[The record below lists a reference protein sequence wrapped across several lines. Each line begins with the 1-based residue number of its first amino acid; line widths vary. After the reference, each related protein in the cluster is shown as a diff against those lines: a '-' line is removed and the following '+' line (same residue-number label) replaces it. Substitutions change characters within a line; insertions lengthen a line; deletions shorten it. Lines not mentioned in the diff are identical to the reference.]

1 MAIKICLKSIERS
14 ITKTQRS
21 KIPSLIPRPKE
32 SKLVYS
38 IAPSPRTQ
46 NLIYLPI
53 TESNEIENNIIKD
66 VRTFFILTKRKQR
79 K

>member
-1 MAIKICLKSIERS
+1 MAIKICLKSIARS

-38 IAPSPRTQ
+38 ITPSPRTQ
-46 NLIYLPI
+46 NLI
-53 TESNEIENNIIKD
+53 TESNEIESNIIKD

>member
-1 MAIKICLKSIERS
+1 MAIKICLKSIARS

-46 NLIYLPI
+46 NLI
-53 TESNEIENNIIKD
+53 TESNEIESNIIKD